1 MDISG
6 YGYRWDNISWVN
18 MVCIY
23 IYGSTLI
30 TISGRNWYRGSQP
43 TIAAMAI
50 AVSRHRLGRPECPAR
65 QRPRG
70 RNLGHAIGPSRAVPQ
85 WEVASHWDDP
95 NKGSR
100 HQNHWLLL
108 LK

>member
-1 MDISG
+1 MDIDG
-6 YGYRWDNISWVN
+6 IIYHGLIW
-18 MVCIY
+18 CIY

-70 RNLGHAIGPSRAVPQ
+70 RNLGPSRAVPGRP
-85 WEVASHWDDP
+85 SM
-95 NKGSR
+95 GSC
-100 HQNHWLLL
+100 QSLG
-108 LK
+108 